1 MHLKLKSPV
10 GLSNK
15 RIFSSLGVTLHIES
29 TASNR
34 KKNRARE
41 LYTRG
46 DPCRIINVRTY
57 LFKEIRSTT
66 IVGGPL
72 VSLQGRAHRHMYHY
86 IYTQAHYSG
95 LRSSP
100 SYYTCGRAPH
110 SLSAL
115 PGLLLGLL
123 PQTPWHS
130 LRSCRKAAEQPHQ
143 SLQALPRGFSPA
155 P

>member
-66 IVGGPL
+66 ICGGPL

-100 SYYTCGRAPH
+100 SYYGR
-110 SLSAL
+110 SRAL
-115 PGLLLGLL
+115 AIGARPLNFI
-123 PQTPWHS
+123 
-130 LRSCRKAAEQPHQ
+130 AARFAA
-143 SLQALPRGFSPA
+143 LQKVLHPIFESTSPKGS
-155 P
+155 

>member
-66 IVGGPL
+66 ICGGPL

-100 SYYTCGRAPH
+100 SYNGRTRRPHIGGYAPWLAKAKLSQRYTPIF
-110 SLSAL
+110 SSAFPL
-115 PGLLLGLL
+115 
-123 PQTPWHS
+123 
-130 LRSCRKAAEQPHQ
+130 
-143 SLQALPRGFSPA
+143 
-155 P
+155 